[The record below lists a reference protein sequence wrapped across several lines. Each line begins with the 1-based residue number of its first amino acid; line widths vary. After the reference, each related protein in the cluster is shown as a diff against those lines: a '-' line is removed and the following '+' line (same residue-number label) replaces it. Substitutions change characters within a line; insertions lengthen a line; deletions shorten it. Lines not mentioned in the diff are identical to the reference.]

1 MNHGTRSCY
10 QQHKCR
16 CDDCREANT
25 TYMAQHRD
33 LEQQAAREHY
43 IRIRNQYRDTRI
55 SMQDLD
61 AYFTRIDIAP
71 LPDDLDWS
79 WRSNARCALPEYT
92 SDTFFAK
99 RGHNDTTIQAK
110 QICAGCP
117 VVEPCLDFAMR
128 TNAEGV
134 WGGTTETERRQLRKA
149 RR

>member
-1 MNHGTRSCY
+1 
-10 QQHKCR
+10 
-16 CDDCREANT
+16 
-25 TYMAQHRD
+25 MAERRD
-33 LEQQAAREHY
+33 LEQQAAREQY

-71 LPDDLDWS
+71 LPDDLDWE
-79 WRSNARCALPEYT
+79 WRSEARCKDPEIT
-92 SDTFFAK
+92 PDTFFAG
-99 RGHNDTTIQAK
+99 RGYNDTTHQAK
-110 QICAGCP
+110 RICAACP